1 MVIFGI
7 EMINQ
12 GELMMKLLDKLLC
25 FLYAALLAYA
35 LYSIIFVPQGA
46 LLWSILL
53 WLATPVIFSLVTIVF
68 SFNFMLK
75 KMIPTFQQANKIV
88 FLATLKTIGL
98 DMLYAMIFWIG
109 ADLVTIQTSTV
120 DPVVLKGI
128 AHTPVIIIAELLI
141 SMILFALVVSKVQ
154 FYAMRQ
160 YFVGI
165 DRRLIKRLFC
175 YASIIHVL
183 ILTLMCILWQVLIA
197 YNVFKYV

>member
-1 MVIFGI
+1 
-7 EMINQ
+7 
-12 GELMMKLLDKLLC
+12 MKLCNKLIC
-25 FLYAALLAYA
+25 A
-35 LYSIIFVPQGA
+35 LYVIAFCVITYTLIFVAQGA
-46 LLWSILL
+46 LLWLILL
-53 WLATPVIFSLVTIVF
+53 WLATPVIFSFVPIIF
-68 SFNFMLK
+68 SFNYMLK

-88 FLATLKTIGL
+88 FLATLKIIGL

-128 AHTPVIIIAELLI
+128 AHTPVIIVTELLI

-154 FYAMRQ
+154 FYAIRQ
-160 YFVGI
+160 YFIGI
-165 DRRLIKRLFC
+165 DSRLVKRLFC